1 MHRIAIAT
9 LCMLT
14 SASAAGAPS
23 TEPAAMMVVS
33 YNIRHGRGIDDR
45 VDLPRTAAVLKA
57 LSPDIIALQEVDHR
71 VMRSDYVPQADSLGK
86 LLGMDATFGS
96 FFDYQ
101 GGEYGMAILSR
112 WPILATTPIQLPD
125 GNEPRIALRADIAL
139 PDGDT
144 IAVINVHFDWVDNDT
159 LRVAQARVLAAVLDT
174 VSLPWLLL
182 GDFNDTPE
190 SRTLALFTSRAV
202 AAEKPGNNRFTFS
215 ATEPVK
221 ELDFIFAAPQDEW
234 QVGTARVV
242 DEQVASDH
250 RPVVAGIV
258 LKGKL
263 KGVKGER

>member
-1 MHRIAIAT
+1 MRQITIAA
-9 LCMLT
+9 LLLGFP
-14 SASAAGAPS
+14 AAGNPS
-23 TEPAAMMVVS
+23 PALQPAAITVAS

-45 VDLPRTAAVLKA
+45 VDLPRTAAVLRA
-57 LSPDIIALQEVDHR
+57 LTPDIVALQEVDHR
-71 VMRSDYVPQADSLGK
+71 VMRSDTVPQADSLGK
-86 LLGMDATFGS
+86 LLGMHATFGS

-112 WPILATTPIQLPD
+112 WPILATTPIRLPD

-159 LRVAQARVLAAVLDT
+159 LRVDQARALAAVLDT

-202 AAEKPGNNRFTFS
+202 AAAKPRNNRFTFS

-221 ELDFIFAAPQDEW
+221 EIDFIFAAPREVW
-234 QVGTARVV
+234 KIGAAHVA
-242 DEQVASDH
+242 DEQMASDH

-258 LKGKL
+258 LKRKP
-263 KGVKGER
+263 VVGER